1 MTLLPLCSTII
12 NLLFHFNVNFFITAS
27 RNIKGLYFAGALTHE
42 RDYKRGAG
50 GFIHGFRYTA
60 RALTRNLNH
69 QLPSDRPGATKWPAT
84 SLTKNEFMTGEHM
97 LKRINEM
104 AGPYQMFAELCDLI
118 VLEADDKTCKA
129 KKKRKLK
136 RKMNNHGTDSESDEE
151 NDMVF
156 AKYYEEVP
164 VSYMPEFVSKH
175 LKKTKYMSVCFDY
188 GHGKFSEMDTLH
200 HKYIGTRFGPI
211 AEAIGMPHLMD
222 QQQDPN
228 QGGDPFAGT
237 TGTGVKRPSSRMG
250 PTGAGK

>member
-104 AGPYQMFAELCDLI
+104 AGKY
-118 VLEADDKTCKA
+118 
-129 KKKRKLK
+129 LK
-136 RKMNNHGTDSESDEE
+136 RRSVHREW
-151 NDMVF
+151 
-156 AKYYEEVP
+156 
-164 VSYMPEFVSKH
+164 KH
-175 LKKTKYMSVCFDY
+175 CS
-188 GHGKFSEMDTLH
+188 
-200 HKYIGTRFGPI
+200 
-211 AEAIGMPHLMD
+211 
-222 QQQDPN
+222 
-228 QGGDPFAGT
+228 
-237 TGTGVKRPSSRMG
+237 
-250 PTGAGK
+250 